1 MIATSIEDHVSSRK
15 AMLEDLL
22 ARIAKY
28 QDDDVRT
35 GQEKRLV
42 RNIEILDRMK
52 QKANA
57 IRTDANLSEAGMA
70 TQLRQLAKATLGEF
84 GPLFEA
90 ADSAEKNYLNAYAEL
105 SKIPDVPAG
114 RSEIATLLREQEIR
128 TMARALPLH
137 ALMQNYLTAVRS
149 GDMEF
154 VRAIRTAPGP
164 ALLSV
169 DFVERVE
176 RERLELT
183 NGDKLVRLESLDI
196 LRKELRGIAEMLR
209 NWLKGYEE
217 VKFPTA
223 EIKQGQPYMAS
234 R

>member
-57 IRTDANLSEAGMA
+57 IRTDTNLSEAGMA

-90 ADSAEKNYLNAYAEL
+90 ADSADKNYLSEYAEL
-105 SKIPDVPAG
+105 SKIPDAPAG
-114 RSEIATLLREQEIR
+114 RSEIATLLREQELRIWIR
-128 TMARALPLH
+128 SLPLATVMMH
-137 ALMQNYLTAVRS
+137 YITAAQS
-149 GDMEF
+149 GDTEF
-154 VRAIRTAPGP
+154 IRAVRTAPGP
-164 ALLSV
+164 ALLPV

-176 RERLELT
+176 RERLQMSQ
-183 NGDKLVRLESLDI
+183 NDKLVRLESLDI
-196 LRKELRGIAEMLR
+196 LRKELRGISEMLR

-217 VKFPTA
+217 VKFPEA
-223 EIKQGQPYMAS
+223 VIKQGQPYMAS